1 MSFRRLLDQA
11 LKIYGDRPEYTPEK
25 ARAYFLKGK
34 LLTTLQDPERGRA
47 ALEQSFELYR
57 SCTGKGTDLQG
68 DPSTTDFE
76 DLVVFW
82 SK

>member
-1 MSFRRLLDQA
+1 MDQA

-25 ARAYFLKGK
+25 ARAYFLKGN
-34 LLTTLQDPERGRA
+34 LLVKLQDPEKGRA
-47 ALEQSFELYR
+47 ALEQSFDLYR
-57 SCTGKGTDLQG
+57 SYAGEKSVQG
-68 DPSTTDFE
+68 HPGVSDFE